1 MMSLVPFKKNGQL
14 ENMRRIVLSYPP
26 LQERIAGSQEKTEQ
40 CIRNLDEIAA
50 TYNES
55 VMDKFL
61 HVLNNTV
68 NRMYEGIN
76 LTFSPKVK
84 NFRDY
89 VDNNCVVLVPNHQSH
104 ADYIALNYAII
115 KEFGFP
121 VYIAGGINLNIFP
134 IGSLFRNSGCFFI
147 RRSFNNDVLYKL
159 TLEGYLYFLLGE
171 GKPIEFFFEGGRSR
185 SGKLLPPR
193 YGLFT
198 MLVTAHSHL
207 SKKRKKPLRFM
218 PVSIMHEYVP
228 EQRSLTRELGG
239 GKKNKESTK
248 ELLKILKILK
258 YKLGSIHIKV
268 GEGIDSEKYQ
278 NYSTKESAQ
287 KLAFDCFRSV
297 GSKMMVTP
305 TSLLALI
312 LLDKPDGVLK
322 LDEILEKAHRIIS
335 YCQTFEVPITDSL
348 SNLTKLE
355 KVIENALEM
364 QIKNGKINLIG
375 SSTVGHEFYSIKPN
389 ARIELLYFKN
399 TILHHFIVPWIINSA
414 WVALFSGSI
423 ESVDDLKKHFLYLR
437 DQLKF
442 EFYLPTVKETLFS
455 VISIISK
462 TSGRTI
468 NSLDDCLNLKHKE
481 LMNIATELGVFAR
494 SCTYFTE
501 SYYIGALTLK
511 VIYTEK
517 NYPFKQD
524 YFLKKSKEVFEA
536 EKSLGRVIK
545 YSESYSVPVIKNC
558 LKFFQNSGVLN
569 WEEDGFVLN
578 RIAFL
583 DKSII
588 RFEKEL
594 SNQIRFNMRG

>member
-1 MMSLVPFKKNGQL
+1 MLSLVPTKKSSQL
-14 ENMRRIVLSYPP
+14 DQMRKIVLSYPP
-26 LQERIAGSQEKTEQ
+26 LQERIAGDQAKTDQ
-40 CIRNLDEIAA
+40 CIKNLDEIAA
-50 TYNES
+50 TYNPS

-68 NRMYEGIN
+68 DRMYEAIN
-76 LTFSPKVK
+76 LTFAPEVEDFKS
-84 NFRDY
+84 Y
-89 VDNNCVVLVPNHQSH
+89 VDQNCVVLVPNHQSH

-115 KEFGFP
+115 KKFGFP

-134 IGSLFRNSGCFFI
+134 IGYLFRNSGCFFI
-147 RRSFNNDVLYKL
+147 RRSFNNDILYKM
-159 TLEGYLYFLLGE
+159 TLEGYLYYLLGE

-198 MLVTAHSHL
+198 MLMTAHSHL
-207 SKKRKKPLRFM
+207 PEKRKKPLKFM

-228 EQRSLTRELGG
+228 EQKSLTRELGG
-239 GKKNKESTK
+239 AKKNKESTT
-248 ELLKILKILK
+248 ELLKVLKVLK

-268 GEGIDSEKYQ
+268 GEGICGAIYE
-278 NYSTKESAQ
+278 NYSTKERAQ

-312 LLDKPDGVLK
+312 LLDKPDGAVK
-322 LDEILEKAHRIIS
+322 LDEIQEKAHRIVN
-335 YCQTFEVPITDSL
+335 YCLSFNVPVTDSL
-348 SNLTKLE
+348 QDISKLD
-355 KVIENALEM
+355 KVIEKALDM
-364 QIKNGKINLIG
+364 QIKNGKVDKIG
-375 SSTVGHEFYSIKPN
+375 SSTVGHEFYSIKPT
-389 ARIELLYFKN
+389 ARVELLYFKN
-399 TILHHFIVPWIINSA
+399 TILHHFIVPWIINTA
-414 WVALFSGSI
+414 WVALFSGNI

-442 EFYLPTVKETLFS
+442 EFYLPTVKETLHQ
-455 VISIISK
+455 VIKITSK
-462 TSGRTI
+462 TSGRKVT
-468 NSLDDCLNLKHKE
+468 SLDDCIRLKHKE

-517 NYPFKQD
+517 SYPFKQD

-536 EKSLGRVIK
+536 EKALGRVIK

-569 WEEDGFVLN
+569 WEEGGFVIN

-588 RFEKEL
+588 RFENEL
-594 SNQIRFNMRG
+594 SDQIRFNMRG

>member
-1 MMSLVPFKKNGQL
+1 MMSLVPTKKNAQV
-14 ENMRRIVLSYPP
+14 EVMRKIVLSYPP
-26 LQERIAGSQEKTEQ
+26 LQERISGDHAKTDQ
-40 CIRNLDEIAA
+40 CLKNLEEIAA
-50 TYNES
+50 TYNKK

-68 NRMYEGIN
+68 DRLYDGIN
-76 LTFSPKVK
+76 LTFSPEVIDFQK
-84 NFRDY
+84 Y
-89 VDNNCVVLVPNHQSH
+89 VDENCVILVPNHQSH
-104 ADYIALNYAII
+104 ADYIALNYAIV
-115 KEFGFP
+115 KSFGFP

-134 IGSLFRNSGCFFI
+134 IGALFRNSCCFFI
-147 RRSFNNDVLYKL
+147 RRSFNNDILYKL
-159 TLEGYLYFLLGE
+159 TLEGYLFYLLGE

-198 MLVTAHSHL
+198 MLMTAHSYL
-207 SKKRKKPLRFM
+207 PEKRKKPLQFM

-228 EQRSLTRELGG
+228 EQKSLTQELGG
-239 GKKNKESTK
+239 AKKNKESTT
-248 ELLKILKILK
+248 ELLKVFKVLK

-268 GEGIDSEKYQ
+268 GNGISGSSYK
-278 NYSTKESAQ
+278 NFSTKESAQ

-312 LLDKPDGVLK
+312 LLDKPDGALK
-322 LDEILEKAHRIIS
+322 FDEILDKAHRIIK
-335 YCQTFEVPITDSL
+335 YCKTFDVPITDSL
-348 SNLTKLE
+348 IDQSKLD
-355 KVIENALEM
+355 KVIENALNM
-364 QIKNGKINLIG
+364 QIQNGKVILIG
-375 SSTVGHEFYSIKPN
+375 NSNVGHEFYSIKPN
-389 ARIELLYFKN
+389 TRIELLYFKN

-414 WVALFSGSI
+414 WVALFSGAI
-423 ESVDDLKKHFLYLR
+423 ESVDDLKRHFLYLR

-442 EFYLPTVKETLFS
+442 EFYLPTVKETLYQ
-455 VISIISK
+455 VIEIISK
-462 TSGRTI
+462 TSGRKIST
-468 NSLDDCLNLKHKE
+468 LEDCMKLKHKE

-494 SCTYFTE
+494 SCTYFSE

-517 NYPFKQD
+517 NYPFKQE

-558 LKFFQNSGVLN
+558 LKFFQNAGVLN
-569 WEEDGFVLN
+569 WEESGFVLN

-594 SNQIRFNMRG
+594 SDQIRFNMRG